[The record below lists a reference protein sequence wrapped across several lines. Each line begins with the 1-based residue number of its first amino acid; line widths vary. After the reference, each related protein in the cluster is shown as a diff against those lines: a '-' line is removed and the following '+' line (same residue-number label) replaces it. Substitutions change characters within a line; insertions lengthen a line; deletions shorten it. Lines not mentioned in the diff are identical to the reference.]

1 MFPIRSEH
9 ASDTLPSG
17 IYETKQEAGAFPV
30 NLTNPRLRWKRD
42 LLKGTPLTSA
52 LFLLDCW
59 ALVGYP
65 GTVQSAGSSW
75 NCASLT
81 FQWRPP
87 TLRLSRELWPTE
99 PYCLAAGGGGD
110 WRRGCSLADPP
121 GPSPK
126 SGQRLDFIKPE
137 GISGSGLQVKV
148 LYKKYTVLI
157 PEAAPTAA
165 WRPRPTAS
173 PGPLPA
179 PEAAAPA
186 SARSGFRGNP
196 SEPVLASQTLL
207 P

>member
-1 MFPIRSEH
+1 MTLKGPTRQGSNASIDLGIFQKPQMFPIRSEH

-99 PYCLAAGGGGD
+99 PYCLAAGGG
-110 WRRGCSLADPP
+110 A
-121 GPSPK
+121 
-126 SGQRLDFIKPE
+126 SGGGVAPWQIRLDH
-137 GISGSGLQVKV
+137 LQ
-148 LYKKYTVLI
+148 
-157 PEAAPTAA
+157 
-165 WRPRPTAS
+165 
-173 PGPLPA
+173 
-179 PEAAAPA
+179 
-186 SARSGFRGNP
+186 
-196 SEPVLASQTLL
+196 SQDSDWILSSRKE
-207 P
+207 